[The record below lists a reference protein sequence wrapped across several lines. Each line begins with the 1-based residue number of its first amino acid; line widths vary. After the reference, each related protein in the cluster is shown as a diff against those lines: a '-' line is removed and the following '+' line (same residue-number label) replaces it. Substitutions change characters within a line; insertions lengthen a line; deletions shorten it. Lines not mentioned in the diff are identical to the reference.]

1 METKNTQT
9 SIDINDHTEDIH
21 SVKNKLQEA
30 EEKSASKN
38 KTSNHQKGLKKVAI
52 LGRPNVGK
60 SSLFNRL
67 ARQRDAITSEVSGT
81 TRDVKKR
88 EVTISGNRDF
98 EVLDTGG
105 IDYSSELFAKVA
117 EFSHNAANEAD
128 IIIYMVDGKTI
139 PSEEDK
145 KLFYNLQQLGKPL
158 ALVVNKIDND
168 KEEER
173 YWEFLEFGADATFP
187 MSVSHNRYFND
198 FYAWLEEHIPQRDES
213 QDLELQPDEEPDPFG
228 EFAQDIHFS
237 PQEEDKEIKVAL
249 IGRVNTGKSSLLNA
263 LIGEERSVV
272 SDVAGTTIDPIDEEI
287 EYNDYKITF
296 VDTAGIR
303 RRGKIVGIEKY
314 ALGRTEAMLEK
325 ADIALLLIDATVGVT
340 ELDERIAGLIEKY
353 KLGAL
358 IVVNKWDAK
367 EDKTYEEMVDNI
379 RDELKFLHYAP
390 LITISAKTGLRVNKI
405 LDQITAIY
413 ERYKQRIPT
422 SKLNDVIREAINRH
436 HVPSHN
442 GAVVKIKFAT
452 QYETKPP
459 KIALITNRPDG
470 IHFSYKRYL
479 SNYLR
484 SKFDFEGVPLDIV
497 ARKRGQRV
505 DEEQEWH

>member
-1 METKNTQT
+1 M
-9 SIDINDHTEDIH
+9 
-21 SVKNKLQEA
+21 QEQ
-30 EEKSASKN
+30 N
-38 KTSNHQKGLKKVAI
+38 LKKVAI

-67 ARQRDAITSEVSGT
+67 ARQRDAITSDVSGT
-81 TRDVKKR
+81 TRDIKKR
-88 EVTISGNRDF
+88 IVTISGNRDF
-98 EVLDTGG
+98 EVIDTGG
-105 IDYSSELFAKVA
+105 IDYSSELFSKVA
-117 EFSHNAANEAD
+117 EFSMKAAKMAD
-128 IIIYMVDGKTI
+128 VIIYMVDGKSI
-139 PSEEDK
+139 PSKEDRE
-145 KLFYNLQQLGKPL
+145 LFYQLQELNKPL

-173 YWEFLEFGADATFP
+173 YWEFLEFGADITFP

-198 FYAWLEEHIPQRDES
+198 FYKWLENYIPKREEKPELV
-213 QDLELQPDEEPDPFG
+213 LEVAKEDDPFG
-228 EFAQDIHFS
+228 EFVTDINS
-237 PQEEDKEIKVAL
+237 TIEEDDKEINIAI

-263 LIGEERSVV
+263 LLKEERSVV
-272 SDVAGTTIDPIDEEI
+272 SDVAGTTIDPIDESI

-325 ADIALLLIDATVGVT
+325 ADIALLMIDATVGVT
-340 ELDERIAGLIEKY
+340 ELDERIAGLIEKFR
-353 KLGAL
+353 LGAL
-358 IVVNKWDAK
+358 IVINKWDIRGEK
-367 EDKTYEEMVDNI
+367 RYEEAVDDI
-379 RDELKFLHYAP
+379 RDKLKFLHYAP
-390 LITISAKTGLRVNKI
+390 LITISAKTRMRVHKI
-405 LDQITAIY
+405 LDQIVAIY

-422 SKLNDVIREAINRH
+422 SKLNDILKEAMARH

-470 IHFSYKRYL
+470 LHFSYKRYL
-479 SNYLR
+479 ANYIR
-484 SKFDFEGVPLDIV
+484 SKIDFEGVPLDIV
-497 ARKRGQRV
+497 ARKRGERF
-505 DEEQEWH
+505 EEE

>member
-1 METKNTQT
+1 MQENT
-9 SIDINDHTEDIH
+9 
-21 SVKNKLQEA
+21 
-30 EEKSASKN
+30 
-38 KTSNHQKGLKKVAI
+38 LKKVAI

-67 ARQRDAITSEVSGT
+67 ARQRDAITSDMSGT

-88 EVTISGNRDF
+88 IVTISENRDF

-105 IDYSSELFAKVA
+105 IDYTSELFSKVA
-117 EFSHNAANEAD
+117 DFSLRAAKEAD
-128 IIIYMVDGKTI
+128 IIVYMVDGKTI
-139 PSEEDK
+139 PDEEDK
-145 KLFYNLQQLGKPL
+145 KLFYDLQQLGKPL

-168 KEEER
+168 KEFESR
-173 YWEFLEFGADATFP
+173 FFDFYEFGAQATFP

-198 FYAWLEEHIPQRDES
+198 FYAWLEQYIPAREEKP
-213 QDLELQPDEEPDPFG
+213 ELQLEADEEADPFG
-228 EFAQDIHFS
+228 EFISDINDTEE
-237 PQEEDKEIKVAL
+237 PEDKEINVAI

-263 LIGEERSVV
+263 LLGEERSVV
-272 SDVAGTTIDPIDEEI
+272 SNVAGTTIDPIDESI
-287 EYNDYKITF
+287 EYNGYKITF

-325 ADIALLLIDATVGVT
+325 ADIALLMIDATEGVL
-340 ELDERIAGLIEKY
+340 ELDERIAGLIEKF

-358 IVVNKWDAK
+358 IVVNKWDIRGEK
-367 EDKTYEEMVDNI
+367 SYEEMVDDI

-390 LITISAKTGLRVNKI
+390 LITISAKTGMRVHKI

-422 SKLNDVIREAINRH
+422 SKLNDTLRDAIMRH

-459 KIALITNRPDG
+459 KIALIVNRPNFL
-470 IHFSYKRYL
+470 HFSYIRYL
-479 SNYLR
+479 SNFIR
-484 SKFDFEGVPLDIV
+484 SRFDFEGVPLDIV
-497 ARKRGQRV
+497 ARKRGERF
-505 DEEQEWH
+505 EEE